1 MSLSDIKTGAPN
13 NGFVLNA
20 LTTLFRISRVLLDL
34 WKRISSRAKN
44 FYLFVHPRA
53 AWVFSKLQGLQHY
66 FSEHFSCNLEFYQS
80 ENWSVH
86 RIFGSKNFRFNFP
99 FSSKTRLNLGS
110 EIHKIVD
117 NLLDKRN
124 GHLKN
129 SGQFLLLRTDFTHF
143 VFSLWI
149 IMSFLT
155 LF

>member
-86 RIFGSKNFRFNFP
+86 RIFGSKNFRFDFP
-99 FSSKTRLNLGS
+99 FCSKTRLNLGS
-110 EIHKIVD
+110 GIHKIEG
-117 NLLDKRN
+117 NLLDK
-124 GHLKN
+124 
-129 SGQFLLLRTDFTHF
+129 LRKMCMKGK
-143 VFSLWI
+143 VI
-149 IMSFLT
+149 
-155 LF
+155 

>member
-20 LTTLFRISRVLLDL
+20 LTTLFRISTALLDL

-53 AWVFSKLQGLQHY
+53 AWVFRNYKG
-66 FSEHFSCNLEFYQS
+66 FSIIFPNIFSCNLEFYES
-80 ENWSVH
+80 ENLSVH

-110 EIHKIVD
+110 EIHKIVG
-117 NLLDKRN
+117 NLLDKLRKLYMN
-124 GHLKN
+124 G
-129 SGQFLLLRTDFTHF
+129 T
-143 VFSLWI
+143 VI
-149 IMSFLT
+149 
-155 LF
+155 